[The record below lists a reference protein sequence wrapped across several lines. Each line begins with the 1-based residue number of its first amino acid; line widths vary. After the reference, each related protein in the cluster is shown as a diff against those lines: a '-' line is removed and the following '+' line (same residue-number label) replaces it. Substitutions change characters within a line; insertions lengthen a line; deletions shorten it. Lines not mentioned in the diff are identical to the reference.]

1 MPLGLTG
8 SVKAQIECNQPP
20 EYFSCPFVTQHYQ
33 TQTARAPATQ
43 TAAAEMTAGTPAPTA
58 TFPPFG
64 LLVTGAPSGT
74 PGVNYLCP
82 EGEFDTDNLEPD
94 WAFACRACVIAVAPT
109 RTQFFPVIGA
119 MPTSN
124 IATVIIPTVG
134 TGTALP
140 PTVTLTPS
148 ITPSASVTSS
158 PTPTAMPT
166 VIDIN
171 FNVASYTLL
180 TNIAYDGF
188 WQSGLGWRTGA
199 DATFDGSNWGYGL
212 LVVMDLGFY
221 IHLRD
226 GTTVTLNSNGNNFV
240 WSVQGFTEWTGQ
252 TGQVTLIDGSG
263 ALSGDSVQAQGS
275 WNGGGYNGVY
285 TRYIYMYIRGF
296 NSYGAYRNL
305 HLVGDLLWVAPT
317 ATPTATITPTTTAT
331 VTPSPTWSYPLS
343 GTMQSSLISA
353 DCRTPRYIDEDAVL
367 ASASLTPSG
376 TVACMTIIP
385 RFNFGFS
392 LINSLLSFL
401 SGSDVVIPDI
411 DVPRVELC
419 FIGVTLVINIFGFII
434 DMAIIIAF
442 PIAAFMFRW
451 AMRH

>member
-1 MPLGLTG
+1 
-8 SVKAQIECNQPP
+8 
-20 EYFSCPFVTQHYQ
+20 
-33 TQTARAPATQ
+33 
-43 TAAAEMTAGTPAPTA
+43 MTAGTPAPTA

-94 WAFACRACVIAVAPT
+94 WAFACRACVNAVAPT

-148 ITPSASVTSS
+148 ITPSASVTPS